1 MADMKDEK
9 FSEFLTSDDTLR
21 VYKNEQLLFSSSK
34 ERLLPLVDYI
44 DTCAPY
50 ESDVTVFDRVVG
62 NAAALLLTRISCH
75 EVYSELGSELAAGT
89 LNQFGIRYRFVEMVP
104 YIENNRRDGMCPME
118 ELSLDKTQDEFYEAL
133 LARISGNPGMG
144 GNDGPEDC

>member
-1 MADMKDEK
+1 MSDSK
-9 FSEFLTSDDTLR
+9 FSEFLDSDDTLR
-21 VYKNEQLLFSSSK
+21 VFKDGRLLFSSRK

-44 DTCAPY
+44 DTCVPY

-62 NAAALLLTRISCH
+62 NAAALLLTRISCR
-75 EVYSELGSELAAGT
+75 EVYSKLGSELASGT
-89 LNQFGIRYRFVEMVP
+89 LGQFGIRYQFVETVP

-118 ELSLDKTQDEFYEAL
+118 ELSLNKTPDEFYEAL
-133 LARISGNPGMG
+133 RERIAGSPGVG

>member
-1 MADMKDEK
+1 MKDSK
-9 FSEFLTSDDTLR
+9 FSEFLDSNDTLR
-21 VYKNEQLLFSSSK
+21 VFKDERLLFSSSK

-44 DTCAPY
+44 DTCVPY
-50 ESDVTVFDRVVG
+50 ESGVTVFDRVVG

-89 LNQFGIRYRFVEMVP
+89 LKQYGIRYRFGETVP

-118 ELSLDKTQDEFYEAL
+118 ELSQNKTPDEFYEAL
-133 LARISGNPGMG
+133 RERISGSPGVG
-144 GNDGPEDC
+144 GNDDPEDC

>member
-1 MADMKDEK
+1 MKDSK

-21 VYKNEQLLFSSSK
+21 VFKDEQLLFSSRK

-44 DTCAPY
+44 DTCVPH
-50 ESDVTVFDRVVG
+50 ESSVTAFDRVVG
-62 NAAALLLTRISCH
+62 NAAALLLTRISCR

-89 LNQFGIRYRFVEMVP
+89 LDRFGIRYRFVDTVP

-118 ELSLDKTQDEFYEAL
+118 ELSQNKTPDEFYQAL
-133 LARISGNPGMG
+133 RERISGSPGVG
-144 GNDGPEDC
+144 GNDDPEDC